1 MILKF
6 LFILFL
12 FIILYAYVGYTLLLL
27 ILSGLKRLFILNRN
41 LPSNPPEPS
50 VTLLVPAYNE
60 GDYIIAKANNCL
72 EINYPAEKLRILWV
86 TDGTT
91 DNTAELLARYPEFKV
106 MHEKERRGK
115 IHAMNRGMKM
125 VDTPLVV
132 FTDANTMLNSE
143 AIQEIVKLFADDK
156 TGCVTGEKRIAGT
169 GMQIAVGAG
178 EGLYWQYES
187 WIKKL
192 ESDTSSVMGA
202 VGEIFA
208 VRNALYDKVKEDT
221 LLDDFTISM
230 QIMQKGYNIKY
241 APKAW
246 GTETA
251 SLNIHEELKRKTRI
265 AAGGIQALVRMP
277 ELLNPFRYGI
287 RSLMYF
293 SHKVLRWTLV
303 PVGFPLVFLLNLI
316 IVCNPF
322 INSKIF
328 TLLFILQCI
337 FYLFV
342 LAGRLL
348 QNVSLRLRILFAPY
362 YLFVMNFAII
372 RGFLLF
378 VTGQYTVNWQKVKRN

>member
-1 MILKF
+1 MILKV

-27 ILSGLKRLFILNRN
+27 ILSKLKKLLKYSVS
-41 LPSNPPEPS
+41 PSSIHPEPS
-50 VTLLVPAYNE
+50 VTLLIPAYNE
-60 GDYIIAKANNCL
+60 GDYVIEKARNCMDL
-72 EINYPAEKLRILWV
+72 NYPAEKLHILWV

-91 DNTAELLARYPEFKV
+91 DNTAELLLRYPEFTV

-115 IHAMNRGMKM
+115 IHAMNRGMKG
-125 VDTPLVV
+125 VNTPLVV

-143 AIQEIVKLFADDK
+143 AIREIVKFFADAK
-156 TGCVTGEKRIAGT
+156 TGCVTGEKRISGAGL
-169 GMQIAVGAG
+169 QVAVGAG

-187 WIKKL
+187 WIKGL

-208 VRNALYDKVKEDT
+208 VKTALYDEVKEDT
-221 LLDDFTISM
+221 LLDDFTVSM
-230 QIMQKGYNIKY
+230 QIMQKGYSIKY

-251 SLNIHEELKRKTRI
+251 SLNIQEEFKRKTRI

-287 RSLMYF
+287 RSLMYL

-303 PVGFPLVFLLNLI
+303 PIGIPLLFLLNFM
-316 IVCNPF
+316 IVCNPV
-322 INSKIF
+322 INNKVF
-328 TLLFILQCI
+328 TFLFILQCI

-342 LAGRLL
+342 LAGRIL
-348 QNVSLRLRILFAPY
+348 QNVSLGLRILFAPY
-362 YLFVMNFAII
+362 YLFIMNFAII

-378 VTGQYTVNWQKVKRN
+378 VTGRYTVKWQKVKRS